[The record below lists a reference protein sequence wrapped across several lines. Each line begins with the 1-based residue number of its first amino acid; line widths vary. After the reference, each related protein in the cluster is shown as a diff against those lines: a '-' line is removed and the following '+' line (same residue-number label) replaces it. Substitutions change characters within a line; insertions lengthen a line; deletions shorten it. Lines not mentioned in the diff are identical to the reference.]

1 MLPVGRRIVENII
14 GALSQKHDGVYP
26 LYFRNHPCPQEEL
39 PKLYADYVSHW
50 QGVET
55 VLSRAVEQ
63 ATGETSLLR
72 WLMCY
77 DFFKF
82 PSCGLYTGFSFEPDA
97 ADVMVECYYQQHGF
111 SVSVLDIEPRI
122 DWNKCPKCGH
132 INNDAR
138 FKYAVLCSATPEL
151 VGKWCAFFKG
161 SEQVIPAR
169 ELDEQLYEKCSHC
182 PFVDCPFSWGFRS
195 KDGKG
200 RGRAGVSSFLMPQDA
215 LVRFGHF
222 KNFSAFL
229 KDLAA
234 VVEEEHWGS
243 DLEYLR
249 SYITMTFYFQLF
261 RRDGQM
267 GLIETARFAWFNS
280 GLLERET
287 SEDVFVCFVPDAS
300 GWEYKGITWKGAPNG
315 GFDLFKGGS
324 GLIPVYRTPYVANDE
339 LIWNAALGLQWKE
352 NFEHIYFDNLDRI
365 LNCKSFRNGRCGIAI
380 PEKYAE
386 ARKTNRFATIP
397 RWDAESRSAEKETVF
412 Y

>member
-1 MLPVGRRIVENII
+1 MPNTRLGRPVRLENDMAFLRRFKGYKKGAPGWEEKSIVENII

-97 ADVMVECYYQQHGF
+97 ADVMVEFYYQQHGF

-151 VGKWCAFFKG
+151 VGKW
-161 SEQVIPAR
+161 
-169 ELDEQLYEKCSHC
+169 
-182 PFVDCPFSWGFRS
+182 
-195 KDGKG
+195 
-200 RGRAGVSSFLMPQDA
+200 
-215 LVRFGHF
+215 
-222 KNFSAFL
+222 
-229 KDLAA
+229 
-234 VVEEEHWGS
+234 
-243 DLEYLR
+243 
-249 SYITMTFYFQLF
+249 
-261 RRDGQM
+261 
-267 GLIETARFAWFNS
+267 
-280 GLLERET
+280 
-287 SEDVFVCFVPDAS
+287 
-300 GWEYKGITWKGAPNG
+300 
-315 GFDLFKGGS
+315 
-324 GLIPVYRTPYVANDE
+324 
-339 LIWNAALGLQWKE
+339 
-352 NFEHIYFDNLDRI
+352 
-365 LNCKSFRNGRCGIAI
+365 
-380 PEKYAE
+380 
-386 ARKTNRFATIP
+386 
-397 RWDAESRSAEKETVF
+397 
-412 Y
+412 